1 MEKVAVPSG
10 TTMSSLKYGTQ
21 VSVKP
26 EVGGGSLSASMVNAL
41 AANEPAPDIDGA
53 VDPEALRAHVKE
65 LLQELKNK
73 HNTTHPSVLGGE
85 SVDAILKETEKY
97 KKECS

>member
-1 MEKVAVPSG
+1 M
-10 TTMSSLKYGTQ
+10 
-21 VSVKP
+21 
-26 EVGGGSLSASMVNAL
+26 NAL
-41 AANEPAPDIDGA
+41 AAKEPEPDIEGA
-53 VDPEALRAHVKE
+53 IDPEALRAHVKE

-97 KKECS
+97 KKECSQTEKKLSDLRVTQEV